1 MSRLFRDALPAA
13 LLCALMGLSAG
24 PATAAPLDPAQVT
37 MPWQDFKALYDKGMA
52 PDKPPRPAPSA
63 YTISEADHLAEVR
76 GDSVFIKARVRV
88 EVVDDGGWVSVP
100 LLSTRAALVSA
111 RVVGSRSAA
120 PVYVRSGY
128 YHFIT
133 DKPGPVELEL
143 EYALDLFDNA
153 GERGFTA
160 ELPVGASTELT
171 VRLPESAPVDFAI
184 PNARGMQRR
193 DTPGAQVVHATMV
206 ATSNMT
212 VSWRRKAAELSP
224 TADPAAPRIYAEHH
238 ALLGVGEGVLVGT
251 SEVHYSILHHGTDR
265 LQLRLPDDLTLLDVK
280 GRGVRDWELGGPIG
294 DSGVRDLRVDL
305 DFEAEGAY
313 TLRLEYE
320 KTLSADEGGSTATL
334 EAPRVQVMGVE
345 RVKGFLGVDA
355 RSNLEIDGGQTTGA
369 RAIDVRELPA
379 GILGQTD
386 YPVLLG
392 FTWRDAGRTIPLTLT
407 RHDEVDLLVT
417 IVDQLAA
424 ETVLTPDGRRMTRAT
439 WALRNNRGQY
449 LRVAMP
455 EGSTPWSVF
464 VGGRAVKPARG
475 ADGRLLVPLARSEAA
490 GGALARFAVE
500 VVYVEDGDAPDPRSG
515 NGELAASLPRVDV
528 PVTAVAWTM
537 WMPAGAKVPR
547 KSVEGSF
554 RNVAAYTRVD
564 DGGLAIP
571 EAVEQVRRQAEASYA
586 AAAAQ
591 GGVQPVRVTLPVDGT
606 PLYFEKLLALD
617 EPLDLSFRYKGL
629 Q

>member
-1 MSRLFRDALPAA
+1 MNRFVPVA
-13 LLCALMGLSAG
+13 LLGALLSLSAG
-24 PATAAPLDPAQVT
+24 PAAASPLDPAQVT

-63 YTISEADHLAEVR
+63 YTISQADHSAEVR

-88 EVVDDGGWVSVP
+88 EVVDTEGWVSVP

-111 RVVGSRSAA
+111 QVVGSRGPA

-128 YHFIT
+128 YHLIT
-133 DKPGPVELEL
+133 ERAGPVEVEL
-143 EYALDLFDNA
+143 EYALDLFDNS

-160 ELPVGASTELT
+160 ELPVGASTQLT
-171 VRLPESAPVDFAI
+171 VRLPSSAPVDFHI
-184 PNARGMQRR
+184 PNARGLERR
-193 DTPGAQVVHATMV
+193 DTADTQVVHATMV
-206 ATSNMT
+206 ANSNMR
-212 VSWRRKAAELSP
+212 VSWRRKAAKV
-224 TADPAAPRIYAEHH
+224 AAAAPSSPRIYAEHH

-251 SEVHYSILHHGTDR
+251 SEIHYSILHHGTDHLR
-265 LQLRLPDDLTLLDVK
+265 LRLPGDLTLLDVT
-280 GRGVRDWELGGPIG
+280 GRGVRDWELSAG
-294 DSGVRDLRVDL
+294 DGGVRDLRVDL

-313 TLRLEYE
+313 TLSLEYE
-320 KTLSADEGGSTATL
+320 KTLSAEESSAKATL
-334 EAPRVQVMGVE
+334 EAPRVQVLGVE

-355 RSNLEIDGGQTTGA
+355 RSNLEIDGGDASGA
-369 RAIDVRELPA
+369 RSIDVRELPA

-424 ETVLTPDGRRMTRAT
+424 ETVLTPDGRRMTRST

-455 EGSTPWSVF
+455 KGSTPWSVF
-464 VGGRAVKPARG
+464 VGGRAVKPALD

-500 VVYVEDGDAPDPRSG
+500 IVYVEDGQAPESSG
-515 NGELAASLPRVDV
+515 RGELSASLPRVDV

-537 WMPAGAKVPR
+537 WMPAGAKVVR
-547 KSVEGSF
+547 KSVGGSF
-554 RNVAAYTRVD
+554 RKVGAYTRVD

-571 EAVEQVRRQAEASYA
+571 EAVEQVRREAEASYT

-591 GGVQPVRVTLPVDGT
+591 GGVQPVRITLPVDGT

-617 EPLDLSFRYKGL
+617 EPLDLRLRYKGL
-629 Q
+629 E